1 MKLERIEELKKISTR
16 NLIVRQALNSLEK
29 KYSYNKYEL
38 EISLALVIFSL
49 LGNTEMHKA
58 MDAEDIDW
66 IAFVD
71 ENYKLIEE
79 LKNGEYKEIYEDI
92 FVEIEKGANDKAK
105 YSMTVGSFLED
116 LGQVFTEENIE
127 KIKVLIENAIESQK
141 EEE

>member
-16 NLIVRQALNSLEK
+16 NLIVRQTLNSLEK

-58 MDAEDIDW
+58 MEAEDIDW
-66 IAFVD
+66 IVFVD

-79 LKNGEYKEIYEDI
+79 LKNGEYKAIYEDI
-92 FVEIEKGANDKAK
+92 FTEIEKGANDKAK

-127 KIKVLIENAIESQK
+127 KIKVLVEKAIENQK

>member
-16 NLIVRQALNSLEK
+16 NLIVRQTLNSLEK

-58 MDAEDIDW
+58 MEAEDIDW
-66 IAFVD
+66 IVFVD

-79 LKNGEYKEIYEDI
+79 LKNGEYKAIYEDI
-92 FVEIEKGANDKAK
+92 FTEIEKSANDKAK

-127 KIKVLIENAIESQK
+127 KIKVLVEKAIENQK

>member
-1 MKLERIEELKKISTR
+1 MKLERIEELKKVSTR

-58 MDAEDIDW
+58 MEAEDIDW
-66 IAFVD
+66 IVFVD

-79 LKNGEYKEIYEDI
+79 LKNGEYKAIYEDI
-92 FVEIEKGANDKAK
+92 FTEIEKGANDKAK

-116 LGQVFTEENIE
+116 LGQAFTEENIE
-127 KIKVLIENAIESQK
+127 KIKVLVEKAIENQK

>member
-58 MDAEDIDW
+58 MDAEDINW

-79 LKNGEYKEIYEDI
+79 LKNGEYKTIYEDI

-116 LGQVFTEENIE
+116 LGQIFTEENIE

>member
-79 LKNGEYKEIYEDI
+79 LKNGEYKAIYEDI

-116 LGQVFTEENIE
+116 LGQIFTEENIE

>member
-16 NLIVRQALNSLEK
+16 NLIVRQTLNSLEK

-58 MDAEDIDW
+58 MEAEDIDW
-66 IAFVD
+66 IVFVD

-79 LKNGEYKEIYEDI
+79 LKNGEYKAIYEDI
-92 FVEIEKGANDKAK
+92 FTEIEKGANDKAK

-116 LGQVFTEENIE
+116 LGQIFTEENIE
-127 KIKVLIENAIESQK
+127 KIKVLVEKAIENQK

>member
-1 MKLERIEELKKISTR
+1 MNPKYFSFLLAQYPYVAIP
-16 NLIVRQALNSLEK
+16 LNSLEK

-58 MDAEDIDW
+58 MEAEDIDW
-66 IAFVD
+66 IVFVD

-79 LKNGEYKEIYEDI
+79 LKNGEYKAIYEDI
-92 FVEIEKGANDKAK
+92 FTEIEKSANDKAK

-127 KIKVLIENAIESQK
+127 KIKVLVEKAIENQK